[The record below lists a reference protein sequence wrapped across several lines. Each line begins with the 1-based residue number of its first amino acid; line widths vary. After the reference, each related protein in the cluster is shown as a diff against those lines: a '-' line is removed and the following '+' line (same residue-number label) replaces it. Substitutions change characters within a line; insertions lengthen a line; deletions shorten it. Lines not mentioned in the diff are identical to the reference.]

1 MRFTAAFSAAL
12 SGTLALAAF
21 APAALAQSA
30 PEPKVNQLI
39 VYGDDE
45 CPVSTDDTITVCAR
59 KDEGERYRIPPALR
73 ESSSPSN
80 EAWSNRVVAYETV
93 GRSGT
98 MSCSPT
104 GAGGW
109 TGCAGKLIDAAYAEK
124 KASPD
129 LRMGELIAA
138 ERAKRMATIDAEA
151 AETQA
156 RVEALE
162 KDMEARDKA
171 RAAAAAPA
179 TQP

>member
-1 MRFTAAFSAAL
+1 MRLTLTVLSAGIALAAL
-12 SGTLALAAF
+12 SPSAH
-21 APAALAQSA
+21 AQAA

-45 CPVSTDDTITVCAR
+45 CPISTDDTITVCAR

-73 ESSSPSN
+73 ESASPSN
-80 EAWSNRVVAYETV
+80 EAWSNKVVAYETV
-93 GRSGT
+93 GRAGT

-109 TGCAGKLIDAAYAEK
+109 TGCAGKLIVAAYAEK

-129 LRMGELIAA
+129 VRMSELIAA

-151 AETQA
+151 AETQS

-162 KDMEARDKA
+162 KDIEARDKA
-171 RAAAAAPA
+171 RAATGDAPA
-179 TQP
+179 KP